1 MFLLGESQGQ
11 RSLVGC
17 CLWGHAELD
26 MTEVTWQQQQYSDI
40 YTHTRMFIH
49 SDIEGHLSCLHIL
62 ANVNHVVNIG
72 VHVYVYIYVL
82 F

>member
-1 MFLLGESQGQ
+1 
-11 RSLVGC
+11 
-17 CLWGHAELD
+17 
-26 MTEVTWQQQQYSDI
+26 
-40 YTHTRMFIH
+40 MFIH

-62 ANVNHVVNIG
+62 ANVNHVVVNIG